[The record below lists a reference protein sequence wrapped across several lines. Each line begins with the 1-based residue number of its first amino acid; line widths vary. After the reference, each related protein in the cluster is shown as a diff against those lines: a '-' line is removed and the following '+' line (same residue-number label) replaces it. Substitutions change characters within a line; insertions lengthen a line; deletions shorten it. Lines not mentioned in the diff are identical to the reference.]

1 MAETDKKWLD
11 EFAYQLR
18 LRGADGVQ
26 TGDALAQVEA
36 HLAESGEPAA
46 EEFGDPASYA
56 NDLNLPDRSGG
67 LLGVSRALVPA
78 FCLVAGFDL
87 VLQASL
93 NWGSAVA
100 ITQGI
105 ALAAALYLLT
115 VGVLVGFARQI
126 LGSRGRVLV
135 IVWFVAGFAAVV
147 ASAVALRTPL
157 VHLAPPVALGIGV
170 LLLAAAWLLRGM
182 VGRDPIVDP
191 RRR

>member
-1 MAETDKKWLD
+1 MWKLILAFVV
-11 EFAYQLR
+11 FA
-18 LRGADGVQ
+18 
-26 TGDALAQVEA
+26 
-36 HLAESGEPAA
+36 
-46 EEFGDPASYA
+46 
-56 NDLNLPDRSGG
+56 
-67 LLGVSRALVPA
+67 
-78 FCLVAGFDL
+78 
-87 VLQASL
+87 
-93 NWGSAVA
+93 
-100 ITQGI
+100 
-105 ALAAALYLLT
+105 AAALYLLT